1 MHAKKLT
8 CPIADFD
15 LASFMLYYPCAQEP
29 VLKCELLQNAIY
41 SREHTH
47 GDGLL
52 EQGDWE
58 LSAQV

>member
-1 MHAKKLT
+1 
-8 CPIADFD
+8 
-15 LASFMLYYPCAQEP
+15 MLYYPCAQEP